1 MNTAVLLAWDAWS
14 SARRCAQVGCSIS
27 EWNEEAL
34 YLQLLSAV
42 QSSALGGLAW
52 YMLSLKRCVPQTAWS
67 STLLRFAS
75 KLTFRDLTG
84 LCGERDLWKT
94 QMRETD
100 SAVLLREKET

>member
-1 MNTAVLLAWDAWS
+1 
-14 SARRCAQVGCSIS
+14 
-27 EWNEEAL
+27 
-34 YLQLLSAV
+34 
-42 QSSALGGLAW
+42 
-52 YMLSLKRCVPQTAWS
+52 MLSLKRCVPQTAWS